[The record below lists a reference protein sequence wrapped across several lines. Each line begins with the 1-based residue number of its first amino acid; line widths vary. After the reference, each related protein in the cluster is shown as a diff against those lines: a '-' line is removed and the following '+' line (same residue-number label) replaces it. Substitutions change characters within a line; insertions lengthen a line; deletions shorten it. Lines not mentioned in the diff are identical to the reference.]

1 MEEFEVDQSNIYYLK
16 DAPIRKALAR
26 LCIPMMIGIS
36 AGTIYNLINVFF
48 IGLVHDTAMLSAIT
62 LGLPIFTVL
71 MAIGNI
77 FGVGAG
83 TFVTRLLGE
92 GNLQRGKSVT
102 GYAFYMS
109 IICGLIIAVL
119 ALLFVNP
126 IVHLLGADATTLLY
140 TKQYTITLFIGG
152 FAFILNF
159 ALEQIVRSEGAAKES
174 MYGMFI
180 SVVFSIIFDVLFILV
195 LNLHVMGAALSMV
208 LANIAASIYYIWFL
222 ERKSETLRGF
232 IKHWKVSITDQLEIY
247 KVGVPELFKMSFMIV
262 TTLLLNNYSIKY
274 GEHVVASFGIAVR
287 IAQLPE
293 FITMGLFIGAI
304 SLIAYNFGGKNKPR
318 LYETLKELTLWI
330 GGISIVF
337 GGIVYI
343 FKIQVLGLFTSDSA
357 VLSIGALILTAQL
370 ISSVFNGFTGLFT
383 SIFQASGEGLATGIM
398 SITQGVL
405 FIPVVIILHH
415 FYGLNGIIWSLT
427 LTEGITFFMG
437 AILMIP
443 YLRKLK
449 KLPDSSL
456 AHQ

>member
-1 MEEFEVDQSNIYYLK
+1 MEEFEVDHSNIYYLK
-16 DAPIRKALAR
+16 EAPIRKALAH

-36 AGTIYNLINVFF
+36 AGTIYNLINAFF

-71 MAIGNI
+71 MAIGNV

-92 GNLQRGKSVT
+92 GNLLKGKSVA

-109 IICGLIIAVL
+109 VICGLIVSAI

-126 IVHLLGADATTLLY
+126 IVQLLGADASTLLY
-140 TKQYTITLFIGG
+140 TKQYTITLFAGG
-152 FAFILNF
+152 FAFILNY

-180 SVVFSIIFDVLFILV
+180 SVIFSILFDVLFILV

-222 ERKSETLRGF
+222 DRRSETLRGF
-232 IKHWKVSITDQLEIY
+232 LKHWKVSMTDQLEIY

-262 TTLLLNNYSIKY
+262 TTLLLNNYSIEY
-274 GEHVVASFGIAVR
+274 GKHVVASFGIAVR
-287 IAQLPE
+287 VAQLPE
-293 FITMGLFIGAI
+293 FVTMGLFIGAI
-304 SLIAYNFGGKNKPR
+304 SLIAFNFGGKNKSR

-337 GGIVYI
+337 ASIAYI
-343 FKIQVLGLFTSDSA
+343 FKVQVLGLFSSDSA

-415 FYGLNGIIWSLT
+415 LYGLNGIIWSLT
-427 LTEGITFFMG
+427 MTEGITFVMG

-449 KLPDSSL
+449 KMPYNSTVV
-456 AHQ
+456 Q

>member
-1 MEEFEVDQSNIYYLK
+1 
-16 DAPIRKALAR
+16 
-26 LCIPMMIGIS
+26 
-36 AGTIYNLINVFF
+36 
-48 IGLVHDTAMLSAIT
+48 
-62 LGLPIFTVL
+62 
-71 MAIGNI
+71 
-77 FGVGAG
+77 
-83 TFVTRLLGE
+83 
-92 GNLQRGKSVT
+92 
-102 GYAFYMS
+102 
-109 IICGLIIAVL
+109 
-119 ALLFVNP
+119 
-126 IVHLLGADATTLLY
+126 
-140 TKQYTITLFIGG
+140 
-152 FAFILNF
+152 
-159 ALEQIVRSEGAAKES
+159 
-174 MYGMFI
+174 
-180 SVVFSIIFDVLFILV
+180 
-195 LNLHVMGAALSMV
+195 MGAALSIV

-232 IKHWKVSITDQLEIY
+232 LKHWTVSLTDQLEIY

-262 TTLLLNNYSIKY
+262 TTLLLNNYAIEY

-318 LYETLKELTLWI
+318 LSETLKELTLWI

-343 FKIQVLGLFTSDSA
+343 FKIQVLGFFTSDSA

-383 SIFQASGEGLATGIM
+383 SIFQASGEGITTGIM

-415 FYGLNGIIWSLT
+415 FYGLNGTIWSLT

-443 YLRKLK
+443 YLRKCQIAK
-449 KLPDSSL
+449 KLLTKMCVTDNRLETKHKFIKTLCFILFVP
-456 AHQ
+456 